1 MSTTKIAISMDAEA
15 VRRVDELVAN
25 APYPSRSRFI
35 QEAVQ
40 DKLAR
45 LSRSRL
51 AEQCALLNPPA
62 EQELAEE
69 FTADEFEAW
78 RQA

>member
-1 MSTTKIAISMDAEA
+1 MPTTKIAISMDAEA

-25 APYPSRSRFI
+25 SSYPSRSRVI

-51 AEQCALLNPPA
+51 AEQCALLTPA
-62 EQELAEE
+62 SEQELAEE
-69 FTADEFEAW
+69 FTADELEAW
-78 RQA
+78 LQA

>member
-1 MSTTKIAISMDAEA
+1 MATTKIAISMDPEA

-25 APYPSRSRFI
+25 SSYPSRSRVI

-45 LSRSRL
+45 LSRTRL
-51 AEQCALLNPPA
+51 AEQCALLNPEV
-62 EQELAEE
+62 EQEFAEE
-69 FTADEFEAW
+69 FTDDEFQLWLHA
-78 RQA
+78 